1 MEKTSLHD
9 EVIRAIIDAYIAL
22 LFEKEDKDISISE
35 LCAKAGVSRMSFYRS
50 FDTKK
55 EILDYAIKTDL
66 LKIYQSA
73 SFMDLSIRGPILL
86 QEFQYVYE
94 HAAFLELLQR
104 RGYLDLLYNAWDYF
118 AKRFCAEKD
127 PTANPYEY
135 AFYAGASIN
144 VIIRWIEG
152 GLKES
157 PEQMAQYFDDMIADA
172 RRRGYEEENRHLLG
186 K

>member
-1 MEKTSLHD
+1 MEKTTLHD
-9 EVIRAIIDAYIAL
+9 EVVRAIIDAYIAL

-35 LCAKAGVSRMSFYRS
+35 LCTKAGVSRMSFYRS

-55 EILDYAIKTDL
+55 AILDYAIKADL

-94 HAAFLELLQR
+94 HAAFLQLLQR
-104 RGYLDLLYNAWDYF
+104 RGYLDLLYNAWDYY

-135 AFYAGASIN
+135 AYYAGASIN

-157 PEQMAQYFDDMIADA
+157 PEQMAEYFDGMIADS
-172 RRRGYEEENRHLLG
+172 RRRGYEEEERHLLG